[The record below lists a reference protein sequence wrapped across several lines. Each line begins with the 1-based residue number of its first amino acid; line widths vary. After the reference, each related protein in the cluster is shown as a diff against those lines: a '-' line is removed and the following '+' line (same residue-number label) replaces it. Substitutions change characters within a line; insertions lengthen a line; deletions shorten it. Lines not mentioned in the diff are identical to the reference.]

1 MRLVSASR
9 TDAKT
14 GLLNAATWQ
23 REAAREITRAVRN
36 DTPVAVAMLDID
48 HFKKVND
55 AYGHLPV
62 TRSWP
67 PSPLQRPIPGTTSLT
82 SSLPPTAPSIRAKN
96 AGRNR
101 VRVISDK
108 AGGGPFPRLAARS

>member
-1 MRLVSASR
+1 MPSRRWSAAARMPPSGPDR
-9 TDAKT
+9 RQD

-55 AYGHLPV
+55 AYGHL
-62 TRSWP
+62 T
-67 PSPLQRPIPGTTSLT
+67 G
-82 SSLPPTAPSIRAKN
+82 
-96 AGRNR
+96 
-101 VRVISDK
+101 D
-108 AGGGPFPRLAARS
+108 AA

>member
-1 MRLVSASR
+1 VVLPQRSLLHARLVSASR

-36 DTPVAVAMLDID
+36 DTPVAVAMLDTD

-55 AYGHLPV
+55 PM
-62 TRSWP
+62 
-67 PSPLQRPIPGTTSLT
+67 GT
-82 SSLPPTAPSIRAKN
+82 
-96 AGRNR
+96 
-101 VRVISDK
+101 
-108 AGGGPFPRLAARS
+108 